1 MRMQIP
7 EHWAEA
13 RLVGK
18 VKGQDRVVRRWGWS
32 DVSAGE
38 AQQQADRRAAEAMAE
53 LQAGR
58 QVPTREKKRAY
69 GAAGFPIREQV
80 VARNGTDV
88 ITRNSYGAR
97 CLNVP
102 DVLFADVDF
111 VPRLRPALERAF
123 TVLAWALGIAAFATA
138 LLMFWSARKG
148 LGCAGLVAS
157 IFVPALLFIE
167 RVRRRH
173 RPANV
178 KASRDRQF
186 AAVHAFVQRHADT
199 RFAIYST
206 PAGLRVLALHATYEP
221 AGAAARELFTALG
234 TDRAYAQMCELQS
247 CFRARVSAKPW
258 RIGVENIVTRSVWP
272 VAAEMRPDRDAWI
285 GRYEEVAQRY
295 AACRFVEEIGA
306 SRVHPR
312 CAAVQRMHDE
322 LCRARSGLPL
332 A

>member
-1 MRMQIP
+1 MQIP

-18 VKGQDRVVRRWGWS
+18 VKAQDRVVRRWGWS
-32 DVSAGE
+32 DTSADD
-38 AQQQADRRAAEAMAE
+38 AQRQAEQRAAAAMAE

-58 QVPTREKKRAY
+58 PVPTREKKRAY
-69 GAAGFPIREQV
+69 GAGLPIREQV

-111 VPRLRPALERAF
+111 APRLRPVTERAF
-123 TVLAWALGIAAFATA
+123 TVLTWAAGIAAFTTA
-138 LLMFWSARKG
+138 LVMFWNAQRG
-148 LGCAGLVAS
+148 LGCGGLVAS
-157 IFVPALLFIE
+157 IFVPLALLVE

-178 KASRDRQF
+178 AASRERQL
-186 AAVHAFVQRHADT
+186 AVVQDFVRRHDG
-199 RFAIYST
+199 RFAIYAT

-221 AGAAARELFTALG
+221 AGAAARELFRSLG
-234 TDRAYAQMCELQS
+234 ADRAYAMMCELQA

-258 RIGVENIVTRSVWP
+258 RIGVESMPARGVWP
-272 VAAEMRPDRDAWI
+272 VAAERRPQRDEWL
-285 GRYEEVAQRY
+285 GRYEEQAQRY
-295 AACRFVEEIGA
+295 AACRFVEEIG
-306 SRVHPR
+306 SGRVHPR

-322 LCRARSGLPL
+322 MCRARSQLPL

>member
-1 MRMQIP
+1 MQIP

-32 DVSAGE
+32 ERSADD
-38 AQQQADRRAAEAMAE
+38 AQQQAEQRAAAAMAE

-69 GAAGFPIREQV
+69 GASGLPIREQI

-111 VPRLRPALERAF
+111 APRLPAAAERAF
-123 TVLAWALGIAAFATA
+123 TVLAWALGIAAFSIA
-138 LLMFWSARKG
+138 LVLFWNARNG
-148 LGCAGLVAS
+148 LGCGGLVAS
-157 IFVPALLFIE
+157 IFVPVALLVE
-167 RVRRRH
+167 RVRWRN
-173 RPANV
+173 RPANIA
-178 KASRDRQF
+178 ASRERQL
-186 AAVHAFVQRHADT
+186 AAVHTFAQRRDG
-199 RFAIYST
+199 RFAIYTT

-234 TDRAYAQMCELQS
+234 TDRAYAQMCELQA

-258 RIGVENIVTRSVWP
+258 RIGVENIPTRSVWP
-272 VAAEMRPDRDAWI
+272 VPAERRAQRDEWI
-285 GRYEEVAQRY
+285 GRYEEAAQRY

-306 SRVHPR
+306 GRVHLR